1 MFSGVDLQSLLIV
14 VSVDLTVVD
23 ESGVFAVDNI
33 DSVVNSIFSD
43 VEFSLSAIPVVV
55 VVDFSVILSSLSISV
70 SFESSPSDDIP
81 VFT

>member
-23 ESGVFAVDNI
+23 ESGVFAADNI

-43 VEFSLSAIPVVV
+43 VEFSLSANPVVV